1 MRIKW
6 RIPLAMLA
14 AVGLAGCAASR
25 STLDVPMPQPQP
37 TTARALVKIIEV
49 RDLRRFEAF
58 PANPSTPSLEDPAQ
72 IRTPAVTA
80 GAIGRKR
87 SDTGKGMDAIY
98 LPAGKT
104 VEQIVRAAVTKAL
117 VEQGYAV
124 VDERSPQ
131 FAQAS
136 AVQLDIEQF
145 WTWFM
150 PAFMQPPQAQVQF
163 RAMLILKSEALTG
176 RKEVVIGASAVIN
189 DRIITDTEWRKVIG
203 AGVDDLVRNTKAVIK
218 PAP

>member
-1 MRIKW
+1 
-6 RIPLAMLA
+6 
-14 AVGLAGCAASR
+14 
-25 STLDVPMPQPQP
+25 
-37 TTARALVKIIEV
+37 
-49 RDLRRFEAF
+49 
-58 PANPSTPSLEDPAQ
+58 
-72 IRTPAVTA
+72 
-80 GAIGRKR
+80 
-87 SDTGKGMDAIY
+87 MDAIY

-189 DRIITDTEWRKVIG
+189 DRIITDTE
-203 AGVDDLVRNTKAVIK
+203 
-218 PAP
+218 